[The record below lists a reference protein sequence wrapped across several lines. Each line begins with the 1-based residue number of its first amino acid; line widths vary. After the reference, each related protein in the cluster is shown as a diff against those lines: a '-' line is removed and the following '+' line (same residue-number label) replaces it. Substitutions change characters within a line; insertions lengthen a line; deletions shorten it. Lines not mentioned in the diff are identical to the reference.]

1 MPTAAKLKAQIPE
14 SPSSLTHLCNLV
26 FRLLSQPTHVER
38 QLPDLFVR
46 LDLCKAWH
54 PSKPDAVLDDPEQ
67 LPVGHSLHVGR
78 FRSGTRGYIDW
89 PIGAGLR
96 PSTMVTP
103 DQTDRLMA
111 RNEWERRFHRPIAV
125 HRMQIGVAYAARL
138 GFHQNLAGP
147 GEGMSN
153 STSSNGFPNCST
165 TAACILCAM
174 INSSFQT

>member
-78 FRSGTRGYIDW
+78 SQIEDPRIHRLADRRGLAPVNNGYARPDRSPHG
-89 PIGAGLR
+89 
-96 PSTMVTP
+96 
-103 DQTDRLMA
+103 Q
-111 RNEWERRFHRPIAV
+111 E
-125 HRMQIGVAYAARL
+125 
-138 GFHQNLAGP
+138 
-147 GEGMSN
+147 
-153 STSSNGFPNCST
+153 
-165 TAACILCAM
+165 
-174 INSSFQT
+174 